1 MKCLQ
6 EIEEMKEM
14 CCTGVERAKQLRIDE
29 PSTQEK
35 ESKSAVNQLMVQLQ
49 ELQDNVNSLSD
60 AREFCDP
67 ETASSSGLSHVP
79 SQPTRIPSPRAMI
92 SRGSCLQ
99 SVTRN
104 SFGI

>member
-1 MKCLQ
+1 M
-6 EIEEMKEM
+6 
-14 CCTGVERAKQLRIDE
+14 RIDE
-29 PSTQEK
+29 LSTQEK

-60 AREFCDP
+60 AREFCDS